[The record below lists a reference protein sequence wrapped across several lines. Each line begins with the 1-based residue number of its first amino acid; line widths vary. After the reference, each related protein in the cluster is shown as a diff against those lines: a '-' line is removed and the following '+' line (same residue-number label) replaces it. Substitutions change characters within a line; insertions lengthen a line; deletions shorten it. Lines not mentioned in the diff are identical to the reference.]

1 MKNKKN
7 KQKEDTL
14 NKFNYRSATC
24 WQMYELM
31 YKTV

>member
-14 NKFNYRSATC
+14 TNPTIVAPPVDNVWTNV
-24 WQMYELM
+24 L
-31 YKTV
+31 